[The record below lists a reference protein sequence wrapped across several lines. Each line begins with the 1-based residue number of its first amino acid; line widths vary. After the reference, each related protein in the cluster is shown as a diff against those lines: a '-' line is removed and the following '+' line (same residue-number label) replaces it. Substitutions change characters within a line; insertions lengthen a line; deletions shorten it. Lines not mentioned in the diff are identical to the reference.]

1 MVLTERQLA
10 AATDPRRFDHG
21 MDYVRY
27 VHGLRV
33 EQDTAQA
40 TIQARRVYQTAL
52 AWTGHSVEG
61 DCSCPDAAN
70 GFFCKHQ
77 VAVGLAVLEDRSRV
91 LPPTDALYEF
101 VQSLAHDELVE
112 LLLHLVDRDQEVRAV
127 VMARAAAAGQA
138 AALDP
143 QDLVQIECN
152 AGPGHRGLRRLPA
165 LIRVRPGR
173 RRGARPAGGA
183 CSTSERPTPWLRR
196 CSGRPLGC
204 GR

>member
-1 MVLTERQLA
+1 
-10 AATDPRRFDHG
+10 

-33 EQDTAQA
+33 EQNTAQA

-77 VAVGLAVLEDRSRV
+77 VAVGLAVLDEQRV
-91 LPPTDALYEF
+91 LPPTDALDDF

-143 QDLVQIECN
+143 QDLVQMVN
-152 AGPGHRGLRRLPA
+152 AAWPPGASSTTGAHSTTGSTRGWPPSSTSPRA
-165 LIRVRPGR
+165 GAKRPCR
-173 RRGARPAGGA
+173 WREPPSPRPQASLAGG
-183 CSTSERPTPWLRR
+183 S
-196 CSGRPLGC
+196 
-204 GR
+204 